1 LKSASKTEP
10 VSFRRIVL
18 ATDGSRS
25 AKRATQVAVELA
37 KRYRAELI
45 AINAIPAPSGLVA
58 SPSAR
63 FEGAD
68 VLDRYYEMARTRAKN
83 IVEEAVALA
92 KESGVQARG
101 EVLDQP
107 ASAIELIISFAEG
120 EGVDLIVSGTRGLS
134 GFKKLLVGSVSSGLV
149 SHAPCSVLIVR

>member
-1 LKSASKTEP
+1 M
-10 VSFRRIVL
+10 R
-18 ATDGSRS
+18 GSSLEVGVESGACLLPAHCLGNGRVP
-25 AKRATQVAVELA
+25 KREARDSGRGRTGE
-37 KRYRAELI
+37 
-45 AINAIPAPSGLVA
+45 AIPGPSGLVL
-58 SPSAR
+58 PSGAP

-68 VLDRYYEMARTRAKN
+68 VLDRYYEMARTRAKH

-92 KESGVQARG
+92 KEAGVQARG
-101 EVLDQP
+101 EVLDRP

-134 GFKKLLVGSVSSGLV
+134 SFKKLLVGSVSSGLV